1 MGLVEK
7 ANRIDNFLNERY
19 LEKEFTKERYD
30 FNGFDYDGV
39 EVNLESYV
47 HTFFSSDG
55 SSIDVNMVFKDY
67 QISVFKTA
75 LNDLKKSFVDEYI
88 TAYIPLAEK
97 IAFATSLKRHLE
109 KKLEKFRNNVSGR
122 KFAPLLSDFIIEL
135 SIQFV
140 DVIDSSPKNLSFCY
154 SDKLAHRV
162 TLNKLYSTLKF
173 EGLISKETE
182 ELHFLSLFQNKEV
195 ENPVAWTGNVSELKY
210 FVEIINR
217 KELHF
222 EDKGTYKW
230 RIAVKCFIKVSSRTL
245 KKITYT
251 DLRTY
256 KITNSTKLK
265 LDNIL
270 VKSILSF

>member
-1 MGLVEK
+1 LGLVEK

-19 LEKEFTKERYD
+19 LEKEFTQEWYD
-30 FNGFDYDGV
+30 FNGSEYDGV
-39 EVNLESYV
+39 EVNLESYI
-47 HTFFSSDG
+47 HTIFSTDG
-55 SSIDVNMVFKDY
+55 SSMEVNMVFKDY
-67 QISVFKTA
+67 QVSVFKTA
-75 LNDLKKSFVDEYI
+75 LDDLKESFVDEYI

-97 IAFATSLKRHLE
+97 IAFGTSLKRHLE
-109 KKLEKFRNNVSGR
+109 KKLEKFRNKVSCR

-140 DVIDSSPKNLSFCY
+140 DVIDSSAKNLSFCY
-154 SDKLAHRV
+154 SDKLSHRV
-162 TLNKLYSTLKF
+162 TLNKLYGTLIF

-182 ELHFLSLFQNKEV
+182 ELHFLSLFQNKEI

-210 FVEIINR
+210 FIEIINR

-230 RIAVKCFIKVSSRTL
+230 RIAVKCFVKVSSRTL

-256 KITNSTKLK
+256 KITNSTRLK
-265 LDNIL
+265 LDYVLVKNIL
-270 VKSILSF
+270 SL

>member
-1 MGLVEK
+1 MGLVKK

-19 LEKEFTKERYD
+19 LEKEFTKEWYD

-47 HTFFSSDG
+47 HTIFSSDG
-55 SSIDVNMVFKDY
+55 TSMEVNMVFKSY

-75 LNDLKKSFVDEYI
+75 LDDLKKSFVDEYI

-97 IAFATSLKRHLE
+97 IAFGTSLKRHLE
-109 KKLEKFRNNVSGR
+109 KKLEKFRNKVSCR

-135 SIQFV
+135 SVQFV

-162 TLNKLYSTLKF
+162 TLNKLYSTLIF

-222 EDKGTYKW
+222 EDKVTYKW

-256 KITNSTKLK
+256 KITNSTRLK
-265 LDNIL
+265 LDNVL
-270 VKSILSF
+270 VKNILSL